1 MTANINE
8 ALRRDSPHDPRTA
21 SKRFPDEM
29 IAARFPAKPLLTSA
43 LIALLLAAPALAQET
58 LTIDGQDVTRV
69 VIAPPRTDLARAIK
83 AGLSTA
89 YYGASGTLANE
100 QAQKLYYFYGE
111 RAFEP
116 LWLQQD
122 AGGKLSFAPVADK
135 IVALFRNAQYE
146 GLRPSDYLT
155 EALDVD
161 AAQGDPARMAALET
175 AFSGAVMLYAQNLYG
190 GRIDPRKVSENIDI
204 KPRLLNRPDLLQQ
217 LAASSDPAKIL
228 GELDPKHREFLAL
241 KAALAKFYDGGAE
254 QEAVKIPDG
263 QTLRLGMADERVPL
277 LRQRLEVPAA
287 ADGNP
292 AIYDKALAAAV
303 TSFQDS
309 LGLLADGIAGP
320 ATIAAL
326 NGGTATS
333 KQDIVAN
340 MERWRWMPEDLGRF
354 NVFVNIPEFRL
365 AVMQDG
371 QVAYTTRV
379 VVGKANTQTPIFSD
393 NIRHIVVNPYWNVPP
408 SIATNEIRPALM
420 RNPGYL
426 DGQNMELLY
435 GGKVVNA
442 AAVDWSTTSMSN
454 FRVRQR
460 PGAGNALGNVKFLFP
475 NAHDVY
481 LHDTPSKSLFGRSFR
496 AYSHGCVRVQNPME
510 FADALL
516 AHEPSHLDSAKL
528 ESLYGPTERWVNME
542 THVPVHLAY
551 FTLRVDEDGTIR
563 SYGDVYGHNKK
574 LIELLGG

>member
-1 MTANINE
+1 MIAE
-8 ALRRDSPHDPRTA
+8 
-21 SKRFPDEM
+21 RFPM
-29 IAARFPAKPLLTSA
+29 RSMMAC
-43 LIALLLAAPALAQET
+43 ALLALALASPALGQET
-58 LTIDGQDVTRV
+58 VTVDGTEAVRV
-69 VIAPPRTDLARAIK
+69 VIAPPQTDLARTIK
-83 AGLSTA
+83 AGLSST
-89 YYGASGTLANE
+89 YYGARDDAAYN
-100 QAQKLYYFYGE
+100 QAQKLYFFYGE

-116 LWLQQD
+116 LWLSQD
-122 AGGKLSFAPVADK
+122 ASGKVAFSPVADK
-135 IVALFRNAQYE
+135 LIAIFRQAEYE

-155 EALDVD
+155 DALDVTS
-161 AAQGDPARMAALET
+161 AQGDPAKLAALET
-175 AFSGAVMLYAQNLYG
+175 GFSGAVMRYAQNLYG
-190 GRIDPRKVSENIDI
+190 GRVDPRQVSANIDI
-204 KPRLLNRPDLLQQ
+204 KPRLLDQPDLLPR
-217 LAASSDPAKIL
+217 LAVSDDPAKIL
-228 GELDPKHREFLAL
+228 AELDPKHREFVAL
-241 KAALAKFYDGGAE
+241 KAALAKFYDGGAAQE
-254 QEAVKIPDG
+254 QVKIPDG
-263 QTLRLGMADERVPL
+263 ATLRVGMVDERVPL

-287 ADGNP
+287 EDGNP
-292 AIYDKALAAAV
+292 AIYDKAVAEAV
-303 TSFQDS
+303 TNFQDS

-326 NGGTATS
+326 NGGSATS
-333 KQDIVAN
+333 REDIIAN
-340 MERWRWMPEDLGRF
+340 MERWRWMPEDLGKF

-365 AVMQDG
+365 AVMQGDE
-371 QVAYTTRV
+371 VTYTTRV
-379 VVGKANTQTPIFSD
+379 VVGKATTQTPIFSD

-408 SIATNEIRPALM
+408 SIASNEIRPALM

-442 AAVDWSTTSMSN
+442 AAVDWSTTSISN

-475 NAHDVY
+475 NSHDVY

-496 AYSHGCVRVQNPME
+496 AYSHGCVRVQNPMD

-516 AHEPSHLDSAKL
+516 AHEPSHLDAAKL
-528 ESLYGPTERWVNME
+528 ESMYGPSERWVNLE

>member
-1 MTANINE
+1 MTAE
-8 ALRRDSPHDPRTA
+8 
-21 SKRFPDEM
+21 RFPM
-29 IAARFPAKPLLTSA
+29 KSLMACALLTLA
-43 LIALLLAAPALAQET
+43 LAAPALAQET
-58 LTIDGQDVTRV
+58 LTIDGHEAVRV
-69 VIAPPRTDLARAIK
+69 VIAPPQDDLARAIK
-83 AGLSTA
+83 AGLATG
-89 YYGASGTLANE
+89 YYGAKDTLAYNE
-100 QAQKLYYFYGE
+100 AQKLYYFYGE

-116 LWLQQD
+116 LWLTQD
-122 AGGKLSFAPVADK
+122 ASGQLAFSPVADK
-135 IVALFRNAQYE
+135 LIAVFKAAEYE

-155 EALDVD
+155 EALDVSS
-161 AAQGDPARMAALET
+161 AQGDPARMAALET
-175 AFSGAVMLYAQNLYG
+175 AFSGAVMRYAQNLYG

-204 KPRLLNRPDLLQQ
+204 KPRLLDQPDLLPR
-217 LAASSDPAKIL
+217 LATSDDPAKIL
-228 GELDPKHREFLAL
+228 AALEPRHREFLAL
-241 KAALAKFYDGGAE
+241 KSALAKFYDGAAAQE
-254 QEAVKIPDG
+254 QVKIPDG
-263 QTLRLGMADERVPL
+263 PSLKVGMLDERVPL
-277 LRQRLEVPAA
+277 LRQRLEVPAPT
-287 ADGNP
+287 DGNP
-292 AIYDKALAAAV
+292 AIYDKAVAAAV

-309 LGLLADGIAGP
+309 LGLLSDGVAGP

-326 NGGTATS
+326 NGGSATS
-333 KQDIVAN
+333 KADLIAN
-340 MERWRWMPEDLGRF
+340 MERWRWMPEELGDF

-365 AVMQDG
+365 AVMQGDA
-371 QVAYTTRV
+371 VTYTTRV
-379 VVGKANTQTPIFSD
+379 VVGKSTTQTPIFSD

-475 NAHDVY
+475 NSHDVY
-481 LHDTPSKSLFGRSFR
+481 LHDTPSKSMFGRSFR

-516 AHEPSHLDSAKL
+516 VHEATHLNAAKL
-528 ESLYGPTERWVNME
+528 ESLYGPSERWVNLE

-551 FTLRVDEDGTIR
+551 FTLRVDVDGTIR

-574 LIELLGG
+574 LIEMLNG